1 MSTLVPPSAAFQDVA
16 SAKAWLARQPQANA
30 SQLQAALAAEIGHLN
45 QDSTAPA
52 TRLSILEFLRE
63 PVGFAQ
69 TECAKKFTGRALPL
83 APHEQSAYE
92 ASRTLWQLLG
102 DGYRLCLE
110 AAEAGNPDARRDA
123 ALIAQRAIAT
133 ASMLQFDAYRAQHEV
148 GSVFWQNLHRI
159 YAAAERLGCAATEV
173 EDSLRLIGK
182 STTVGGGYALV
193 LVLCAASPYQL
204 TQRQL
209 IALRRWIARW
219 CGKVAILRT
228 APTDDNPA
236 TLPVDLAGSGPAGAI
251 GTAGADLRWLDTTAM
266 RGSIRARL
274 VKLKEG
280 VAPVDLTLGDDLSA
294 DAAEELLLHLYRH
307 SSRGALPRVHPRRHV
322 HGEMRVVSGLSGI
335 HFHVSGK
342 LFREPGSTS
351 TMTRQHATELATFG
365 RLSTADEENRAA
377 HDFAP
382 ETWKLID
389 QSAGGLRIARDP
401 GPPQRRI
408 GAGQLIALK
417 GRSDESFLLAVSRW
431 LVAVGQGEVHAG
443 IMWIP
448 GAPLGAT
455 ARTMELAGRESFE
468 RAFVLPEIA
477 RLKVPASVILP
488 LNSFRG
494 PREVELINPTL
505 GHLKLTALLQRGL
518 DFDRVLFEP
527 LP

>member
-1 MSTLVPPSAAFQDVA
+1 MSTPVPPVAEIHDVA
-16 SAKAWLARQPQANA
+16 SAKAWLARQPQANP
-30 SQLQAALAAEIGHLN
+30 SQLQAALATEIGHIN
-45 QDSTAPA
+45 QGTTGPA
-52 TRLSILEFLRE
+52 MRLSILEFLRE
-63 PVGFAQ
+63 PVAFAQ

-83 APHEQSAYE
+83 APHEQTAYE

-110 AAEAGNPDARRDA
+110 AAEAGDPEARRDT

-148 GSVFWQNLHRI
+148 GSVFWQNLHRL
-159 YAAAERLGCAATEV
+159 YAAAERQGCAETEV
-173 EDSLRLIGK
+173 EDGLRLIGK
-182 STTVGGGYALV
+182 STSAGAGYV
-193 LVLCAASPYQL
+193 LVLLLYAASPYQL
-204 TQRQL
+204 SQRQL

-219 CGKVAILRT
+219 CGKVAILRA
-228 APTDDNPA
+228 APAEGNPA
-236 TLPVDLAGSGPAGAI
+236 ALPVDLAGSGPAGAI
-251 GTAGADLRWLDTTAM
+251 GGAGADLRWLDTTAM

-280 VAPVDLTLGDDLSA
+280 VAPADLTLGDDLSA
-294 DAAEELLLHLYRH
+294 EAAEELLLHLYRH
-307 SSRGALPRVHPRRHV
+307 CSRSALPRVHPRRHAQ
-322 HGEMRVVSGLSGI
+322 GEIRVVSGLTGI

-365 RLSTADEENRAA
+365 RLSTAEEEDRAA
-377 HDFAP
+377 RDFAP
-382 ETWKLID
+382 ESWHLID
-389 QSAGGLRIARDP
+389 QSAGGLRIARDA

-417 GRSDESFLLAVSRW
+417 GQSDESFLLAMTRW
-431 LVAVGQGEVHAG
+431 MVAVGQGGVHAG

-448 GAPLGAT
+448 GAPLGAI
-455 ARTMELAGRESFE
+455 ARTMELAGRETFE
-468 RAFVLPEIA
+468 RAFVLPEIE
-477 RLKVPASVILP
+477 RLKVPASIILP

-494 PREVELINPTL
+494 PREIELINPTL
-505 GHLKLTALLQRGL
+505 GRLRLTALMQRGQ

-527 LP
+527 LS